1 MPTAPPAPPSPQPPA
16 LRVRYACS
24 EQRGTPAK
32 STVNAIWRIT
42 AACASV
48 TPLISRRPYKKVA
61 REQSEQRTRD
71 ALLDAADEEFDEG
84 RWRRSSLDAVA
95 AKAGVTKQTL
105 LRHFGSKDGLLLQTL
120 ARGAAQVL
128 DQRFSAPVGDVAGAV
143 ENLLDHYEAFGRRGL
158 RIGTWQ
164 EGPAA
169 LVKLERVARQ
179 VHYDWV
185 DHAFAPWLQPLAG
198 DVRVRRRAALIAL
211 CDVHVWWLLSHDLG
225 LARSAVQ
232 ATLTDMIERLL
243 AESDDSS
250 SPSRRK
256 TIR

>member
-1 MPTAPPAPPSPQPPA
+1 MPTVPPAPPSPQPPA

-105 LRHFGSKDGLLLQTL
+105 LRHFGSKDGLLLQAL
-120 ARGAAQVL
+120 ARGAVQVL
-128 DQRFSAPVGDVAGAV
+128 DQRP
-143 ENLLDHYEAFGRRGL
+143 GRRRRGRRREPARPL
-158 RIGTWQ
+158 RSLRQ
-164 EGPAA
+164 ARAA
-169 LVKLERVARQ
+169 DRHLAGRARRARQ
-179 VHYDWV
+179 
-185 DHAFAPWLQPLAG
+185 ARAG
-198 DVRVRRRAALIAL
+198 RSPGSLRLGRPRVRALAAAARGGCSRPSSRGADRALRRARLVAAVPRSGARAVGRPS
-211 CDVHVWWLLSHDLG
+211 DADRHDR
-225 LARSAVQ
+225 AS
-232 ATLTDMIERLL
+232 
-243 AESDDSS
+243 
-250 SPSRRK
+250 SRRE
-256 TIR
+256 